1 MARKYHRERLNR
13 DSKSWRKCYGP
24 IDDDGGGDSD
34 GGRRRRQKRGG
45 RRDGFSLA
53 TSVGLAREAGRQ
65 RRRPFSLRRRPVVAI
80 ASAADRPKCQR
91 AVAAPSSERTRGET
105 TTTTDSRT
113 KERRAPSA
121 TSPCVVG
128 GAALVCCR
136 SAAGFPADTKPGPIA
151 TQRKAQ
157 GLDCALFQVEGGVV
171 YVETGGVASTL
182 PVLMRYCV

>member
-1 MARKYHRERLNR
+1 MLR
-13 DSKSWRKCYGP
+13 
-24 IDDDGGGDSD
+24 SD
-34 GGRRRRQKRGG
+34 RRRRRRRRQRRRRRRQKRGG

-65 RRRPFSLRRRPVVAI
+65 GGNGDGLSRFAVARSPPLLPPRTDRSATAPSPRRRASERGERRRRRRTAGRR
-80 ASAADRPKCQR
+80 SAD
-91 AVAAPSSERTRGET
+91 
-105 TTTTDSRT
+105 
-113 KERRAPSA
+113 RRAPSA

>member
-24 IDDDGGGDSD
+24 IDDDDSGGDSVD
-34 GGRRRRQKRGG
+34 GDRRGEAREERRI
-45 RRDGFSLA
+45 FS
-53 TSVGLAREAGRQ
+53 SNVGLAREAGRQ
-65 RRRPFSLRRRPVVAI
+65 RRRPFSLRRRPVAAI
-80 ASAADRPKCQR
+80 ASAADRPKCHR
-91 AVAAPSSERTRGET
+91 AVAAPSSERTRGE

-151 TQRKAQ
+151 TQGTRA
-157 GLDCALFQVEGGVV
+157 GLCT
-171 YVETGGVASTL
+171 YV
-182 PVLMRYCV
+182 P

>member
-1 MARKYHRERLNR
+1 MLR
-13 DSKSWRKCYGP
+13 
-24 IDDDGGGDSD
+24 SD
-34 GGRRRRQKRGG
+34 RRRRRRRQRRRRRRQKRGG

-65 RRRPFSLRRRPVVAI
+65 RRRPFSLRRRPVAAI
-80 ASAADRPKCQR
+80 ASAADRPKCHR

-151 TQRKAQ
+151 TQGTRA
-157 GLDCALFQVEGGVV
+157 GLCTISGRGRGGWCMWR
-171 YVETGGVASTL
+171 VETGGVASTL
-182 PVLMRYCV
+182 PVLMRYWLIAFEL